1 MFFISNRTPQ
11 GTQIT
16 VEDLF
21 YNVTTRRKVL
31 KSGADEFSR
40 VADVV
45 TKYAVHNA
53 GVAFTLKRSGENS
66 LSVRTQRGASARDNV
81 ATLYGSA
88 LAKELIEVGSG
99 DKDGGGCKSVCEFK
113 AIVSNVNYT
122 AAKKFHFL
130 VSEKKSVQY
139 TTYKGLSEC
148 SDFAVCE
155 EVLRQFRVYDAIN
168 SNTRPINSFRLVQC
182 KYFRLSRGLNDNR
195 AVDQGHLSFIPLY

>member
-1 MFFISNRTPQ
+1 M
-11 GTQIT
+11 
-16 VEDLF
+16 
-21 YNVTTRRKVL
+21 TTRRKVL

-81 ATLYGSA
+81 ATLFGSA
-88 LAKELIEVGSG
+88 LAKELIEVGS
-99 DKDGGGCKSVCEFK
+99 KDGGGSKSVCEFK

-130 VSEKKSVQY
+130 VSTKQGS
-139 TTYKGLSEC
+139 TFCSEAQRPTF
-148 SDFAVCE
+148 SDV
-155 EVLRQFRVYDAIN
+155 
-168 SNTRPINSFRLVQC
+168 
-182 KYFRLSRGLNDNR
+182 
-195 AVDQGHLSFIPLY
+195 